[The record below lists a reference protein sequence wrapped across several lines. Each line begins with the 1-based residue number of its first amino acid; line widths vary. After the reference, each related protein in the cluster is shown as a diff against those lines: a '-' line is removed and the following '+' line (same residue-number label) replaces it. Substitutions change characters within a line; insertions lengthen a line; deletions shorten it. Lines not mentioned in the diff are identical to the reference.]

1 VFVLAVL
8 YSEGSQESVRLW
20 LVTMQAFPA
29 PSSRSSSGNFR
40 AVVFRLQSFLDYLA
54 SHVTICKPATEK
66 WSFVCSFAGTE
77 SLDREELER
86 RMTDLARSERKY
98 EAGRIAQMAYHY
110 SRDEAS
116 RLVGRFVVAT
126 SRPIREAIG

>member
-1 VFVLAVL
+1 MEL
-8 YSEGSQESVRLW
+8 
-20 LVTMQAFPA
+20 
-29 PSSRSSSGNFR
+29 
-40 AVVFRLQSFLDYLA
+40 
-54 SHVTICKPATEK
+54 H
-66 WSFVCSFAGTE
+66 FVCSFAGTE